1 LVGILH
7 ILQTNPS
14 SAYSILQI
22 VTNLGFAICINWIH
36 DKIEKGKIP
45 LKVFQPSPKD
55 HEKHS
60 EDPQCPHK
68 VHIVNR
74 IKSGK
79 DAVKI
84 LGLEK
89 KLLVSNPTSVL
100 CSWAN
105 CV

>member
-1 LVGILH
+1 M
-7 ILQTNPS
+7 
-14 SAYSILQI
+14 
-22 VTNLGFAICINWIH
+22 TNLGFAICINWIH

-89 KLLVSNPTSVL
+89 SIHPQVHHNIPSVNAEL
-100 CSWAN
+100 KVVECKNFQQRMA
-105 CV
+105 